1 MLKPM
6 LRALLAV
13 AVSAGAAIAAPFPE
27 RPITLATGYA
37 PGGSTDIAAR
47 LLADRLQAHLPNGRV
62 VVENR
67 PGAAGVV
74 ASEWL
79 KRQPAD
85 GYTIMLV
92 ESGSHGI
99 APNALI
105 GGTRYRPVEDFTH
118 LAVVG
123 TGPLVLIM
131 NNNFPA
137 RDAAQFTE
145 MMRNAPAEK
154 YAYASSGVGTPNH
167 LTTEMLASMLGTR
180 WVHVAYRS
188 GGQQVQAV
196 HQGEGQFG
204 VAVLASAAAQI
215 RDGLVRGVALTG
227 LERFPTFPQIPT
239 LAESGVPGFDLQT
252 WNVILGPPDM
262 PAELVQTL
270 NKALTAALAE
280 PTLQEKLINAG
291 VSPWRQPNS
300 PADARAFMVREVEK
314 FRLVVERTGVKL
326 SP

>member
-1 MLKPM
+1 MLKHL
-6 LRALLAV
+6 LRGLLACGL
-13 AVSAGAAIAAPFPE
+13 SATAALAAFPE
-27 RPITLATGYA
+27 RPITLVTGYA

-47 LLADRLQAHLPNGRV
+47 LLGERMQGHLPNGRI

-67 PGAAGVV
+67 AGAAGVV

-79 KRQPAD
+79 KRQAAD

-118 LAVVG
+118 IAVVG
-123 TGPLVLIM
+123 TGPLVLVT
-131 NNNFPA
+131 NNDFPVRTA
-137 RDAAQFTE
+137 TQFTE
-145 MMRNAPAEK
+145 LMRGAPAEK
-154 YAYASSGVGTPNH
+154 YAYASSGAGTPNH
-167 LTTEMLASMLGTR
+167 LATEMLASMLGTR

-188 GGQQVQAV
+188 GGQQIQAI
-196 HQGEGQFG
+196 HQGQGQFG

-227 LERFPTFPQIPT
+227 PERFPTFPQIPT
-239 LAESGVPGFDLQT
+239 LAESGIPGFDLQT

-262 PAELVQTL
+262 PAEVVQVL
-270 NKALTAALAE
+270 NRAIVASLAE
-280 PTLQEKLINAG
+280 TVLRDRLITAG
-291 VSPWRQPNS
+291 VSPWQQPNA

-314 FRLVVERTGVKL
+314 FRLVVERTGVQL